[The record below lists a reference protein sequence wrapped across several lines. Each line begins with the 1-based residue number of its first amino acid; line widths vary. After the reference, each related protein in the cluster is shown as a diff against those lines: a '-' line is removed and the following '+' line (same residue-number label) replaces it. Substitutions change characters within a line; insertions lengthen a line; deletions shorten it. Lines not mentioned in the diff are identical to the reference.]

1 MPKRAT
7 LYAEGTDVSLDQSL
21 VEIQNIVK
29 KYGGVDY
36 MSGHAEG
43 RGSFFSW
50 RQPDVNRVVR
60 FNIFWPEPT
69 ATAVATTPAGV
80 ERSKDDLP
88 GAQEA
93 EFRRRAR
100 ALVIRVKALLETVYQ
115 GGETFEEVFLAK
127 ILLPDGSTVAEQVSP
142 RIALAYET
150 GQMPP
155 DMLPGLP
162 PPKGDT

>member
-1 MPKRAT
+1 MPKRAK
-7 LYAEGTDVSLDQSL
+7 LYAEGTEVSLDSSL
-21 VEIQNIVK
+21 AEIQGIVK

-60 FNIFWPEPT
+60 FNIHWPTE
-69 ATAVATTPAGV
+69 ADLGVATTPGGTK
-80 ERSKDDLP
+80 RSKSELP
-88 GAQEA
+88 AAQEA

-100 ALVIRVKALLETVYQ
+100 ALVIRIKSLLEVVYQ
-115 GGETFEEVFLAK
+115 GGEMFEEVFLAK
-127 ILLPDGSTVAEQVSP
+127 ILLPDGSTVAEQVAP
-142 RIALAYET
+142 RIALAYES

-162 PPKGDT
+162 PPGDT